1 MMRIQKSK
9 SLRSTTDGRASR
21 SRMLAGHEVNEDE
34 YFCGKKKF
42 HNLLNIEKMRSE
54 RSQKPLTLMI
64 IDIFSLMKGQHPRD
78 IQRQI
83 KSALD
88 ASLEESDIRGWYNYN
103 EKIGIIFDGTTK
115 VDSGQIGAIIEQ
127 INDNLSKT
135 IDSGLINKISFSFHV
150 YPSM

>member
-1 MMRIQKSK
+1 MRIQKTKSIRSK
-9 SLRSTTDGRASR
+9 SDGRASHKQMM
-21 SRMLAGHEVNEDE
+21 SNQDINGGNGF
-34 YFCGKKKF
+34 YGKTKF

-54 RSQKPLTLMI
+54 RSQKPFTLAI
-64 IDIFSLMKGQHPRD
+64 LDVSSLMKGKDHQD

-88 ASLEESDIRGWYNYN
+88 ASLDETDIRGWYNHN
-103 EKIGIIFDGTTK
+103 EKIGIILDGATK
-115 VDSGQIGAIIEQ
+115 VDSGQIGVIIEQ

-135 IDSGLINKISFSFHV
+135 IDTSLINKISFSFHV

>member
-1 MMRIQKSK
+1 
-9 SLRSTTDGRASR
+9 
-21 SRMLAGHEVNEDE
+21 
-34 YFCGKKKF
+34 
-42 HNLLNIEKMRSE
+42 
-54 RSQKPLTLMI
+54 MI